1 MIGGERGAGGNVCG
15 RVVGQQERGGGG
27 YANVCRSKE
36 KQLSAASGRV
46 VKYEIDKVT
55 ARYST

>member
-1 MIGGERGAGGNVCG
+1 MYEVE
-15 RVVGQQERGGGG
+15 VGDNRREGGG
-27 YANVCRSKE
+27 YACVQVEE

-46 VKYEIDKVT
+46 AKYEIDKVT